1 MRRRYQCR
9 FGRSVY
15 FDAVPSTL
23 VIVPTHQE
31 AENITEVLS
40 RIRTAL
46 PESDVLVIDD
56 ASRDG
61 TPDLAEEAGRAL
73 GRIEVMRRSSKNGL
87 GDAYRTGFAWGLERG
102 FEILVEIDADLS
114 HDPAVLPELVSAAAL
129 GADLVIGSRYVPG
142 GAIVGWPRKRLT
154 LSRWG
159 NRYVALLLG
168 LAINDATAG
177 YRAFRSDA
185 VRHCQLSTTTSDGYA
200 FQIETTYRLVRAG
213 RRIVEIPIVFRER
226 VSGASK
232 MSGAI
237 VREALWQVTKWGL
250 RDVFRGR
257 RSGVTLIGPA

>member
-1 MRRRYQCR
+1 M
-9 FGRSVY
+9 
-15 FDAVPSTL
+15 PPTL

-31 AENITEVLS
+31 AANVVEVLT
-40 RIRTAL
+40 RIRAAL
-46 PESDVLVIDD
+46 PEAEILVIDD

-61 TPDLAEEAGRAL
+61 TPDLAESTGAAIG
-73 GRIEVMRRSSKNGL
+73 GVHVMRRDAKNGL

-102 FEILVEIDADLS
+102 YAILVEIDADLS

-177 YRAFRSDA
+177 YRAFRADV
-185 VRHCQLSTTTSDGYA
+185 VRECDLASTTSDGYA

-213 RRIVEIPIVFRER
+213 KRIVEIPIVFRER

-232 MSGAI
+232 MSGSI
-237 VREALWQVTKWGL
+237 VREALWQVTKWGV
-250 RDVFRGR
+250 RDILRGR
-257 RSGVTLIGPA
+257 RSGVTQIDRT

>member
-1 MRRRYQCR
+1 MSGRYQR
-9 FGRSVY
+9 RIEHSVY
-15 FDAVPSTL
+15 FVAVPSTL

-31 AENITEVLS
+31 AANITDILT
-40 RIRTAL
+40 RIRASV
-46 PESDVLVIDD
+46 PGADVLVIDD

-61 TPDLAEEAGRAL
+61 TPDLAEEVGRAL
-73 GRIEVMRRSSKNGL
+73 GQVEVMRRDAKNGL

-102 FEILVEIDADLS
+102 YEILVEIDADHS
-114 HDPAVLPELVSAAAL
+114 HDPAVLPELVSAASL
-129 GADLVIGSRYVPG
+129 GADLAIGSRYVPG

-177 YRAFRSDA
+177 YRAFRSGA
-185 VRHCQLSTTTSDGYA
+185 VRECNLATTTSDGYA

-213 RRIVEIPIVFRER
+213 KRIVEIPIVFRER

-250 RDVFRGR
+250 RDIVRGR
-257 RSGVTLIGPA
+257 RLGVTQIDPR